1 MVAFLLPQKLA
12 VFFIRLFII
21 IWAKKNQTMQQAIDH
36 LFQKDPIFKQ
46 IIDTYGLPT
55 IPKRPQ
61 GFETLVLLILEQQV
75 SIDSAK
81 ATFLKIKAQYPSFEP
96 EILILV
102 SDEEYR
108 AFGVS
113 RQKTTYIKALATA
126 LLNKETNLDSLPQKS
141 AQQVR
146 EELIKIKGI
155 GNWTIDIYLMFC
167 LQEPDLIPLGDIA
180 VVNTIKELLDI
191 HDREEMEIHS
201 DQWSPYRSY
210 ATFLLWHYYL
220 KKRKRTIVY

>member
-1 MVAFLLPQKLA
+1 MSFPSGL
-12 VFFIRLFII
+12 
-21 IWAKKNQTMQQAIDH
+21 KKHQIMQEAIDY
-36 LFQKDPIFKQ
+36 LLEKDTIFKS
-46 IIDTYGLPT
+46 IIEEYGMPP

-81 ATFLKIKAQYPSFEP
+81 ATFLKIKASQKAIAP
-96 EILILV
+96 EILLHV

-108 AFGVS
+108 NLGVS
-113 RQKTTYIKALATA
+113 RQKTSYIKALATA
-126 LLNKETNLDSLPQKS
+126 ILNKELDLESLPAKT
-141 AQQVR
+141 AHQVR

-167 LQEPDLIPLGDIA
+167 LESPDLLPLGDIA

-191 HDREEMEIHS
+191 HDKDAMEIHAK
-201 DQWSPYRSY
+201 QWSPYRSY
-210 ATFLLWHYYL
+210 ATYLLWHHYL
-220 KKRKRTIVY
+220 KKRNRTVVY

>member
-1 MVAFLLPQKLA
+1 
-12 VFFIRLFII
+12 
-21 IWAKKNQTMQQAIDH
+21 MQQAIDY
-36 LFQKDPIFKQ
+36 LLEKDSIFKH

-81 ATFLKIKAQYPSFEP
+81 ATFSKIKAEHITFKP
-96 EILILV
+96 ELLILV
-102 SDEEYR
+102 PDEEYR
-108 AFGVS
+108 TFGVS
-113 RQKTTYIKALATA
+113 RQKTTYIKALASA
-126 LLNKETNLDSLPQKS
+126 ILNAEIDLDSLPQKS

-167 LQEPDLIPLGDIA
+167 LQEPDLLPLGDIA

-191 HDREEMEIHS
+191 QEKTSKWKSI
-201 DQWSPYRSY
+201 
-210 ATFLLWHYYL
+210 L
-220 KKRKRTIVY
+220 

>member
-1 MVAFLLPQKLA
+1 
-12 VFFIRLFII
+12 
-21 IWAKKNQTMQQAIDH
+21 MQQAIDH
-36 LFQKDPIFKQ
+36 LFQKDTIFKH

-81 ATFLKIKAQYPSFEP
+81 ATFLKIKAEHTVFKP
-96 EILILV
+96 ESLV
-102 SDEEYR
+102 VISEEEFR

-113 RQKTTYIKALATA
+113 RQKATYIKALASA
-126 LLNKETNLDSLPQKS
+126 ILNEEIDLDSLPQKS

-146 EELIKIKGI
+146 DELIKIKGI

-167 LQEPDLIPLGDIA
+167 LQEPDLLPLGDIA

-191 HDREEMEIHS
+191 HDKTLMETHTVN
-201 DQWSPYRSY
+201 WSPYRSY